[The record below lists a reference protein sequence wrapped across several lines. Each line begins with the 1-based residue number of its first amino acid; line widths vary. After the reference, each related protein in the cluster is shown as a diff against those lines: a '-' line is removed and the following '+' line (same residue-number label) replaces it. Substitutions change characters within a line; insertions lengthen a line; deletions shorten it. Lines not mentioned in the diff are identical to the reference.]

1 MKRYLLL
8 GAFGALAIVAACS
21 SDGAEN
27 GNGSGPNNVGTSNGS
42 VPPGGKLPDG
52 GFNDPP
58 FDVPACVTATTDG
71 DAGVAGGDTF
81 QDEVGKATAT
91 STGDGCA
98 RTLTVDS
105 TAQRKD
111 NIPAGARTFDEK
123 DHPSLQSGSVLFD
136 ALYQLALDDAKEA
149 SVSAIKDYAFN
160 DGNDTNCGEGG
171 CFETGRK
178 WNYVWTRD
186 LSYATNLGL
195 AWVDPNRAKN
205 SLEFKLSKRRDG
217 SDLEIVQDTGTG
229 GSYPISTDR
238 AVWALGAGELLMHLT
253 GDARTAFRDK
263 ALEAAKNTIEQDR
276 ATIFDAEDGLYRGE
290 QSFLDWREQTYP
302 GWTNPD
308 VVNIG
313 MSKSLST
320 NVAHLALLD
329 LAANLADETGD
340 DATAGTM
347 KDRATKLRAAIAT
360 KFWLTED
367 KQLSTFITTALDQA
381 PVRRFDLLGTSLAV
395 LLDATSPAQGRDA
408 IATYPTLSKG
418 PPVIFPE
425 QKETPIYHNRAI
437 WPFVTAYWVK
447 AAKKVGNDK
456 AFDAGIRSLARGAA
470 LNLSNMENMEVVS
483 GAAYVEDGAYSGPVV
498 NSQRQIW
505 SVAGYIGMV
514 NGSLFGIAPEKG
526 GVRVQPFFPRALRSM
541 FPNTNKLALNDVT
554 VRGHKISVV
563 LNLPAD
569 AHADAGGAYVIKAI
583 RFNSVP
589 PEEGGFIADSRLKD
603 RNLVEVDFDLPTAEP
618 AHLRVISDT
627 SDYRSIYSP
636 RTPSITSLTLN
647 NGKVV
652 VNADWNNETA
662 AEITWSVYRDG
673 VRVAFGLGAFNKS
686 WTDADTDGDSTPS
699 HCYTVETRWGSS
711 GNLSQH
717 AKPACFWSSDPSKRI
732 DTVGAAAF
740 ELKGGSL
747 SGDHTTNWGDVTDEL
762 AATFTAKHTGV
773 HLIQADYANGA
784 GPINT
789 GITCGVKHVTVEE
802 QPGGA
807 VAGEGYMLMPQRGD
821 WSSFGDSSFIRA
833 TLAAGKTY
841 KVRLSHDTHST
852 NMSSF
857 DHFKAYTGGT
867 GGKDGVFFKVDVRS
881 IKLLSLAP

>member
-1 MKRYLLL
+1 MSRYLLL
-8 GAFGALAIVAACS
+8 GAVAAVAIIAACS
-21 SDGAEN
+21 SDEAEN
-27 GNGSGPNNVGTSNGS
+27 GADPNHGTSSGA

-58 FDVPACVTATTDG
+58 FDVPACVTAAKASN
-71 DAGVAGGDTF
+71 DAGIPSGDEYE
-81 QDEVGKATAT
+81 DELGKATAT
-91 STGDGCA
+91 VTGEGCA

-111 NIPAGARTFDEK
+111 NIPDGPRTFEEK

-160 DGNDTNCGEGG
+160 DGQETSCGEGG

-195 AWVDPNRAKN
+195 AWVDPNRARN
-205 SLEFKLSKRRDG
+205 SLEFKLSPRRDG
-217 SDLEIVQDTGTG
+217 SDLQIVQDTGTG

-238 AVWALGAGELLMHLT
+238 AVWALGASELLQHLT
-253 GDARTAFRDK
+253 GEARTAFRDR

-276 ATIFDAEDGLYRGE
+276 ATIFDPVDGLYRGE

-320 NVAHLALLD
+320 NAAHLALLD
-329 LAANLADETGD
+329 LAASLAEETGD
-340 DATAGTM
+340 GATADTM
-347 KDRATKLRAAIAT
+347 KDRAAKLRAAIAG
-360 KFWLTED
+360 KFWLAED
-367 KQLSTFITTALDQA
+367 KQLSTFTTTALDPA

-395 LLDATSPAQGRDA
+395 LLDAASPAQAVDA
-408 IATYPTLSKG
+408 IASYPTLPKG

-447 AAKKVGNDK
+447 AAKKVNNDR
-456 AFDAGIRSLARGAA
+456 AFERGVQSLVRGAA
-470 LNLSNMENMEVVS
+470 LNLSNMENLEVVS
-483 GAAYVEDGAYSGPVV
+483 GAAFVEDGAYSGPVV
-498 NSQRQIW
+498 NSQRQTW

-514 NGSLFGIAPEKG
+514 HGSLFGIAPEKG
-526 GVRVQPFFPRALRSM
+526 GVRVQPYFTRGLRAM
-541 FPNTNKLALNDVT
+541 FPGTSRLALNDVT
-554 VRGHKISVV
+554 VRGRRLSVV
-563 LNLPAD
+563 LNLPDDPKASE
-569 AHADAGGAYVIKAI
+569 GGAYVIKAI

-603 RNLVEVDFDLPTAEP
+603 RNLVEVDFDLPKAP
-618 AHLRVISDT
+618 AAPLRVIDDT
-627 SDYRSIYSP
+627 SDYRTLYSP
-636 RTPSITSLTLN
+636 RTPSIASLTLSG
-647 NGKVV
+647 GKVV
-652 VNADWNNETA
+652 VTADFNNETP

-673 VRVAFGLGAFNKS
+673 ARVAFGLGAFNPS
-686 WTDADTDGDSTPS
+686 WTDPDTAGDATPS

-717 AKPACFWSSDPSKRI
+717 AKPACFWSSNPANRI
-732 DTVGAAAF
+732 DTVGASAF
-740 ELKGGSL
+740 ERKGGAIA
-747 SGDHTTNWGDVTDEL
+747 GDHTTDWGDVADEL
-762 AATFTAKHTGV
+762 AATFTAKHTGA
-773 HLIQADYANGA
+773 HLVQAEYANGA

-789 GITCGVKHVTVEE
+789 GITCGVKHVTIEE
-802 QPGGA
+802 QPSGA
-807 VAGEGYMLMPQRGD
+807 VVAEGYLLMPQRAD
-821 WSSFGDSSFIRA
+821 WSSFGDSSFVRA
-833 TLAAGKTY
+833 TLTSGKTY
-841 KVRLSHDTHST
+841 KVRLSHDARST

-857 DHFKAYTGGT
+857 EHFAAYTGGL
-867 GGKDGVFFKVDVRS
+867 GGKSGPFFKVDVRS
-881 IKLLSLAP
+881 LKLLSLVP

>member
-8 GAFGALAIVAACS
+8 GAVGAVAVIAACS
-21 SDGAEN
+21 SDGSEA
-27 GNGSGPNNVGTSNGS
+27 GGGAGPNASSSSGE

-58 FDVPACVTATTDG
+58 FTVPGCVTAEKG
-71 DAGVAGGDTF
+71 DAGASGSGDSYE
-81 QDEVGKATAT
+81 DEVGKATAT
-91 STGDGCA
+91 ATGEGCE
-98 RTLTVDS
+98 RSLKVDS

-111 NIPAGARTFDEK
+111 NVPEGPRTFEEK
-123 DHPSLQSGSVLFD
+123 GHASLQSGSVLFD

-149 SVSAIKDYAFN
+149 SVAAIKDYAFN
-160 DGNDTNCGEGG
+160 DGKDTACGEGG

-217 SDLEIVQDTGTG
+217 SDLQIVQDTGTG

-238 AVWALGAGELLMHLT
+238 AVWALGATELLQHLT
-253 GDARTAFRDK
+253 GEARTAFRDR

-276 ATIFDAEDGLYRGE
+276 ATIFDATDGLYRGE

-320 NVAHLALLD
+320 NAAHLALLD
-329 LAANLADETGD
+329 LAASLAEETGD
-340 DATAGTM
+340 AATVTTM
-347 KDRATKLRAAIAT
+347 KERAQDLRDAIAAR
-360 KFWLTED
+360 FWLTEEG
-367 KQLSTFITTALDQA
+367 QLSTFITTSLDPA
-381 PVRRFDLLGTSLAV
+381 PVRRYDLLGTSLAV
-395 LLDATSPAQGRDA
+395 LLDAASPAQQEA
-408 IATYPTLSKG
+408 ALAKYPTLPKG
-418 PPVIFPE
+418 PPVVFPQ

-447 AAKKVGNDK
+447 AAKKVKNDR
-456 AFDAGIRSLARGAA
+456 AFERGIQSLVRGAA
-470 LNLSNMENMEVVS
+470 LNLSNMENLEVVS
-483 GAAYVEDGAYSGPVV
+483 GAPYVEDGPYSGPVV

-514 NGSLFGIAPEKG
+514 HGSLFGIAPEKG
-526 GVRVQPFFPRALRSM
+526 GVRVQPFFTRGLRAT
-541 FPNTNKLALNDVT
+541 FPNTTKLALNDVT
-554 VRGHKISVV
+554 VRGHKLSVV
-563 LNLPAD
+563 LNLPED
-569 AHADAGGAYVIKAI
+569 PDVLAGGAYVIKAI

-589 PEEGGFIADSRLKD
+589 PEEGGFIADGRLKD
-603 RNLVEVDFDLPTAEP
+603 RNLVEVDFDLPKAP
-618 AHLRVISDT
+618 AAPLRVIDNT

-636 RTPSITSLTLN
+636 RTPSITGLSLN
-647 NGKVV
+647 AGKVV
-652 VNADWNNETA
+652 VNADFNGETA

-673 VRVAFGLGAFNKS
+673 KRVAFGLGAFNKS
-686 WTDADTDGDSTPS
+686 WTDADTDGDASPS
-699 HCYTVETRWGSS
+699 HCYTIETRWGSS
-711 GNLSQH
+711 GNFSQH
-717 AKPACFWSSDPSKRI
+717 AKPACFWSSNPNSRI

-740 ELKGGSL
+740 ELKGGSI
-747 SGDHTTNWGDVTDEL
+747 SDGHTTNWGDVADEL
-762 AATFTAKHTGV
+762 SATFTAKHTGA
-773 HLIQADYANGA
+773 HLVQADYANGA

-789 GITCGVKHVTVEE
+789 GITCGVKRVTIEE
-802 QPGGA
+802 QPSGK
-807 VAGEGYMLMPQRGD
+807 VVGEGYMLMPQRGD
-821 WSSFGDSSFIRA
+821 WASFGESSFIRA
-833 TLAAGKTY
+833 NLTSGKTY
-841 KVRLSHDTHST
+841 KVHLAHDLRST

-857 DHFKAYTGGT
+857 EHFAAYTGGL
-867 GGKDGVFFKVDVRS
+867 GGKDGTFFKVDVRS

>member
-1 MKRYLLL
+1 MKREILL
-8 GAFGALAIVAACS
+8 GAVGAIAIVAACS
-21 SDGAEN
+21 SDGADA
-27 GNGSGPNNVGTSNGS
+27 GTGPGGTTSSSGT

-58 FDVPACVTATTDG
+58 FDVPACVTAAFG
-71 DAGVAGGDTF
+71 DAGAAGGDSYE
-81 QDEVGKATAT
+81 DEIGKATA
-91 STGDGCA
+91 SATGDGCA

-111 NIPAGARTFDEK
+111 NLPAGARTFEEK
-123 DHPSLQSGSVLFD
+123 GHASLQTGSVLFD
-136 ALYQLALDDAKEA
+136 ALYQLALGDAEEA

-160 DGNDTNCGEGG
+160 DGNETSCGEGG

-195 AWVDPNRAKN
+195 AWVDPTRAMN

-217 SDLEIVQDTGTG
+217 TDLQIVQDTGTG

-238 AVWALGAGELLMHLT
+238 AVWALGASELLQHLM
-253 GDARTAFRDK
+253 GDARTAFRDR
-263 ALEAAKNTIEQDR
+263 ALEASKNTIEQDR
-276 ATIFDAEDGLYRGE
+276 ATIFDETDGLYRGE

-329 LAANLADETGD
+329 LAKSLAEETGD
-340 DATAGTM
+340 DATASTM
-347 KDRATKLRAAIAT
+347 SDRAAKLRSAIST
-360 KFWLTED
+360 KFWVSED
-367 KQLSTFITTALDQA
+367 KELATFLTTTLDQA

-395 LLDATSPAQGRDA
+395 LLDAVSKPQAEDA
-408 IATYPTLSKG
+408 ISSYPTLPKG
-418 PPVIFPE
+418 PPVVFPQ

-447 AAKKVGNDK
+447 AAKKVDNAQ
-456 AFDAGIRSLARGAA
+456 AFERGIRSLARGAA
-470 LNLSNMENMEVVS
+470 LNLSNMENLEVVS

-505 SVAGYIGMV
+505 SVGGYIGMV
-514 NGSLFGIAPEKG
+514 HGSLFGIAPEKG
-526 GVRVQPFFPRALRSM
+526 GVRVQPYFTRGLRSM
-541 FPNTNKLALNDVT
+541 FPNATKLALNDVT
-554 VRGHKISVV
+554 VRGHKLSVV
-563 LNLPAD
+563 LNLPVD
-569 AHADAGGAYVIKAI
+569 PKVDDGGAYVIEEI

-589 PEEGGFIADSRLKD
+589 PEEGGFIADGRLKD
-603 RNLVEVDFDLPTAEP
+603 RNLVEVDFALPKAP
-618 AHLRVISDT
+618 ASPLKVISDT

-636 RTPSITSLTLN
+636 RTPSITSLSQSG
-647 NGKVV
+647 GKVV
-652 VNADWNNETA
+652 VNADWNGETA

-673 VRVAFGLGAFNKS
+673 VRVAFGLGAFVKS
-686 WTDADTDGDSTPS
+686 WTDPDTNGDASPS

-711 GNLSQH
+711 GNVSQH
-717 AKPACFWSSDPSKRI
+717 AKPACFWSSNPNNRI
-732 DTVGAAAF
+732 DTVGAGAF
-740 ELKGGSL
+740 QLKGGAV

-762 AATFTAKHTGV
+762 AATFTAKHTGA
-773 HLIQADYANGA
+773 HLVQAEYANGA

-802 QPGGA
+802 QPSGKI
-807 VAGEGYMLMPQRGD
+807 AGEGYMLMPQRGD
-821 WSSFGDSSFIRA
+821 WASFGESSFVRA
-833 TLAAGKTY
+833 NLTSGKTY
-841 KVRLSHDTHST
+841 KVRLSHDARST

-857 DHFKAYTGGT
+857 EHFSAYTGGL

-881 IKLLSLAP
+881 LKLLSLVP